1 MQLPPLIDEFTKNE
15 KIYFHIET
23 KSPSIDILNIIYYS
37 IKHNTAHFQ
46 IMSASVDVDR
56 TIRLEELIELHN

>member
-1 MQLPPLIDEFTKNE
+1 MGKLIFILGQRVLQY
-15 KIYFHIET
+15 IY
-23 KSPSIDILNIIYYS
+23 LLYYS